1 MPITQPDL
9 GLAAEGCKNQIMTNK
24 INHSEA
30 EVEAPQIRRPRFWV
44 GPLLAGCCFSLGYG
58 ITHRLVT
65 LQTNPEPPR
74 QPELFAGLE
83 FPGQSLA
90 AMRRSEG
97 TTESLVV
104 DVAAIEAKAE
114 AERQAKAKAEEQA
127 RLQAEL
133 AREQELALQAPL
145 PEPSWTAPA
154 WTEEPE
160 QPSLQEPLLEP
171 AALIEQAVD
180 PTVDPFNPMDPLL
193 EVTTPEVSVDSN
205 DFFVPVEPIAAPAP

>member
-1 MPITQPDL
+1 MTQTP
-9 GLAAEGCKNQIMTNK
+9 
-24 INHSEA
+24 NHSEA

-74 QPELFAGLE
+74 QPEPFVRLE

-90 AMRRSEG
+90 SMRRSEG

-133 AREQELALQAPL
+133 ARKQELALQAPL

-154 WTEEPE
+154 WTEPE
-160 QPSLQEPLLEP
+160 QPWPQDPLPEP
-171 AALIEQAVD
+171 AALIEPTLDPSVD
-180 PTVDPFNPMDPLL
+180 PMNPIDPLL
-193 EVTTPEVSVDSN
+193 EVTTPEVTLDQN
-205 DFFVPVEPIAAPAP
+205 DFFVPLDPLPSPAP

>member
-24 INHSEA
+24 TDHSEA

-65 LQTNPEPPR
+65 LQTNPEPLR
-74 QPELFAGLE
+74 QPEPFAGLE

-90 AMRRSEG
+90 SMRRSKD
-97 TTESLVV
+97 TTESLTV

-160 QPSLQEPLLEP
+160 QPSLQEPLPEP

>member
-1 MPITQPDL
+1 MTHESEHSKVQ
-9 GLAAEGCKNQIMTNK
+9 AEPAQ
-24 INHSEA
+24 A
-30 EVEAPQIRRPRFWV
+30 RRPRFWV
-44 GPLLAGCCFSLGYG
+44 GPLLVGCCFSLGYG
-58 ITHRLVT
+58 ITQRVVT
-65 LQTNPEPPR
+65 LQANPEPPS
-74 QPELFAGLE
+74 QPEPFAGLE

-90 AMRRSEG
+90 AMRRSES
-97 TTESLVV
+97 TTDSLVV

-133 AREQELALQAPL
+133 ARKQELALQAPL

-154 WTEEPE
+154 WTEPE
-160 QPSLQEPLLEP
+160 QPSLQEPLPEP

-180 PTVDPFNPMDPLL
+180 PTVDPFNPINPLL
-193 EVTTPEVSVDSN
+193 EVTTPEINLDQN

>member
-1 MPITQPDL
+1 MTQTP
-9 GLAAEGCKNQIMTNK
+9 
-24 INHSEA
+24 NHSEA
-30 EVEAPQIRRPRFWV
+30 KGDVPQTRRPRFWV

-74 QPELFAGLE
+74 QPEPFAGLE

-133 AREQELALQAPL
+133 ARQQELALQAPL
-145 PEPSWTAPA
+145 SEPSWTAPA
-154 WTEEPE
+154 WTEPE
-160 QPSLQEPLLEP
+160 QPWPQDSLPEP
-171 AALIEQAVD
+171 AALIEPTLD
-180 PTVDPFNPMDPLL
+180 PSVDPFNPIDPLL
-193 EVTTPEVSVDSN
+193 DVTTPEVSVDSN

>member
-1 MPITQPDL
+1 MTHESEHSKVQ
-9 GLAAEGCKNQIMTNK
+9 AEPAQ
-24 INHSEA
+24 A
-30 EVEAPQIRRPRFWV
+30 RRPRFWV
-44 GPLLAGCCFSLGYG
+44 GPLLVGCCFSFGYG

-74 QPELFAGLE
+74 QPEPFAGLQ

-97 TTESLVV
+97 TTESLMV
-104 DVAAIEAKAE
+104 DVAAIEAKEA

-133 AREQELALQAPL
+133 ARSEELALQAPL

-154 WTEEPE
+154 WTEPE
-160 QPSLQEPLLEP
+160 QPSIQEPLPEP
-171 AALIEQAVD
+171 AASID
-180 PTVDPFNPMDPLL
+180 PLLDPSVDPFNPIDPLL
-193 EVTTPEVSVDSN
+193 EVSTPEVTLDQN
-205 DFFVPVEPIAAPAP
+205 DFFVPIEPIPAPTP

>member
-1 MPITQPDL
+1 MTQ
-9 GLAAEGCKNQIMTNK
+9 TS
-24 INHSEA
+24 NHSEA
-30 EVEAPQIRRPRFWV
+30 KGDVPQTRRPRFWV

-74 QPELFAGLE
+74 QPEPVVRLE
-83 FPGQSLA
+83 FPGRALA
-90 AMRRSEG
+90 SRRRSKG

-104 DVAAIEAKAE
+104 DVAAIEAKAA

-133 AREQELALQAPL
+133 ARKQELALEAPL

-154 WTEEPE
+154 WTEPE
-160 QPSLQEPLLEP
+160 QPWPQDPLPEP
-171 AALIEQAVD
+171 AALIEPTLDPSVD
-180 PTVDPFNPMDPLL
+180 SFNPVDPLL
-193 EVTTPEVSVDSN
+193 DVTTPEVTLDQN
-205 DFFVPVEPIAAPAP
+205 DFFVPLDPLPSPAP

>member
-1 MPITQPDL
+1 MTQTP
-9 GLAAEGCKNQIMTNK
+9 
-24 INHSEA
+24 NHSEA
-30 EVEAPQIRRPRFWV
+30 NGDVPRTRRPRFWV

-74 QPELFAGLE
+74 QPEPFAGLE

-133 AREQELALQAPL
+133 ARQQELALQAPL
-145 PEPSWTAPA
+145 SEPSWTAPA
-154 WTEEPE
+154 WTEPE
-160 QPSLQEPLLEP
+160 QPWPQDSLPEP
-171 AALIEQAVD
+171 AALIEPTLD
-180 PTVDPFNPMDPLL
+180 PSVDPFNPIDQ
-193 EVTTPEVSVDSN
+193 N
-205 DFFVPVEPIAAPAP
+205 DFFVPLDPLPSPAP

>member
-1 MPITQPDL
+1 MTQTPI
-9 GLAAEGCKNQIMTNK
+9 
-24 INHSEA
+24 HSEA
-30 EVEAPQIRRPRFWV
+30 KGDVPQTRRPRFWV

-65 LQTNPEPPR
+65 LQTNPEPLR
-74 QPELFAGLE
+74 QPEPFAGLG

-90 AMRRSEG
+90 SMRRSED
-97 TTESLVV
+97 TTESLTV

-133 AREQELALQAPL
+133 ARKQELALQAPL
-145 PEPSWTAPA
+145 PEPSWTASE
-154 WTEEPE
+154 WTEPE
-160 QPSLQEPLLEP
+160 QPSLQEPMPEP

>member
-1 MPITQPDL
+1 MTQTL
-9 GLAAEGCKNQIMTNK
+9 
-24 INHSEA
+24 NHSEA
-30 EVEAPQIRRPRFWV
+30 KSEVPQTRRPRFWV

-74 QPELFAGLE
+74 QPEPFAGLE

-90 AMRRSEG
+90 AMRRSES
-97 TTESLVV
+97 TTDSLVV

-133 AREQELALQAPL
+133 ARKQELALQAPL

-154 WTEEPE
+154 WTEPE
-160 QPSLQEPLLEP
+160 QPWPQDPLPEP
-171 AALIEQAVD
+171 AALIEPTLD
-180 PTVDPFNPMDPLL
+180 PSVDPFNPIDQ
-193 EVTTPEVSVDSN
+193 N
-205 DFFVPVEPIAAPAP
+205 DFFVPLDPLPSPAP

>member
-1 MPITQPDL
+1 MTQTL
-9 GLAAEGCKNQIMTNK
+9 
-24 INHSEA
+24 NHSEA
-30 EVEAPQIRRPRFWV
+30 KSEVPQTRRPRFWV

-74 QPELFAGLE
+74 QPEPFAGLE

-97 TTESLVV
+97 TTESLMV

-133 AREQELALQAPL
+133 ARKQELALQAPL

-180 PTVDPFNPMDPLL
+180 PTVDPFNPMDHLL

>member
-1 MPITQPDL
+1 MTQTP
-9 GLAAEGCKNQIMTNK
+9 
-24 INHSEA
+24 NHSEA
-30 EVEAPQIRRPRFWV
+30 KGDVPQTRRPRFWV

-74 QPELFAGLE
+74 QPEPFVRLE

-90 AMRRSEG
+90 SMRRSKG

-104 DVAAIEAKAE
+104 DVAAIEAKAA

-133 AREQELALQAPL
+133 ARKQELALQAPL

-154 WTEEPE
+154 WTEPE
-160 QPSLQEPLLEP
+160 QPWPQDPLPEP
-171 AALIEQAVD
+171 AALIEPTLDPSVD
-180 PTVDPFNPMDPLL
+180 PMNPIDPLL
-193 EVTTPEVSVDSN
+193 EVTTPEVTLDQN
-205 DFFVPVEPIAAPAP
+205 DFFVPLDPLPSPAP

>member
-1 MPITQPDL
+1 MTHESEHSKVQAE
-9 GLAAEGCKNQIMTNK
+9 AAR
-24 INHSEA
+24 A
-30 EVEAPQIRRPRFWV
+30 RRPRFWV
-44 GPLLAGCCFSLGYG
+44 GPLLVGCCFSLGYG

-74 QPELFAGLE
+74 QPEPFAGLE

-133 AREQELALQAPL
+133 ARHQELALQAPL
-145 PEPSWTAPA
+145 SEPSWTAPA
-154 WTEEPE
+154 WTEPE
-160 QPSLQEPLLEP
+160 QPWPQDSLPEP
-171 AALIEQAVD
+171 AALIEPTLD
-180 PTVDPFNPMDPLL
+180 PSVDPFNPIDPLL
-193 EVTTPEVSVDSN
+193 DVTTPEVSVDSN

>member
-1 MPITQPDL
+1 
-9 GLAAEGCKNQIMTNK
+9 MTNK
-24 INHSEA
+24 TDHSEA

-74 QPELFAGLE
+74 QPEPFAGLE

-90 AMRRSEG
+90 SMRRSEG
-97 TTESLVV
+97 TTESLMV

-127 RLQAEL
+127 RRQAEL
-133 AREQELALQAPL
+133 ARKEELALRAPL
-145 PEPSWTAPA
+145 PDPSWTAPE
-154 WTEEPE
+154 WTEPDQPFPE
-160 QPSLQEPLLEP
+160 ESQSLP
-171 AALIEQAVD
+171 AASIDPLVD
-180 PTVDPFNPMDPLL
+180 PSVDPFNPIDPLL
-193 EVTTPEVSVDSN
+193 EVSNPEVTLDQN
-205 DFFVPVEPIAAPAP
+205 DFFVPIEPIPAPTP

>member
-1 MPITQPDL
+1 MTQTL
-9 GLAAEGCKNQIMTNK
+9 
-24 INHSEA
+24 NHSEA
-30 EVEAPQIRRPRFWV
+30 KSEVPQTRRPRFWV

-74 QPELFAGLE
+74 QPEPFAGLE

-127 RLQAEL
+127 RRQAEL
-133 AREQELALQAPL
+133 ARKEELALRAPL
-145 PEPSWTAPA
+145 PDPSWTAPE
-154 WTEEPE
+154 WTEPDQPFPE
-160 QPSLQEPLLEP
+160 ESQSVPAASIDPLL
-171 AALIEQAVD
+171 D
-180 PTVDPFNPMDPLL
+180 PSVDPFNPIDPLL
-193 EVTTPEVSVDSN
+193 EVSTPEVTLDQN
-205 DFFVPVEPIAAPAP
+205 DFFVPIEPIPAPTP

>member
-1 MPITQPDL
+1 MSNTSD
-9 GLAAEGCKNQIMTNK
+9 
-24 INHSEA
+24 HSEA
-30 EVEAPQIRRPRFWV
+30 EVESLQTRRPRFWV

-74 QPELFAGLE
+74 QPEPFAGLE

-90 AMRRSEG
+90 SMRRSKG
-97 TTESLVV
+97 STHSLVV
-104 DVAAIEAKAE
+104 DVAAIEAKEA

-133 AREQELALQAPL
+133 ARKQELALQAPL
-145 PEPSWTAPA
+145 PEPSWTAPE
-154 WTEEPE
+154 WTEPE
-160 QPSLQEPLLEP
+160 QPSLQEPFPEP
-171 AALIEQAVD
+171 AALVEQAVD
-180 PTVDPFNPMDPLL
+180 PTVDPFNPTDPLL

>member
-1 MPITQPDL
+1 MTQTP
-9 GLAAEGCKNQIMTNK
+9 
-24 INHSEA
+24 NHSEA
-30 EVEAPQIRRPRFWV
+30 KGDVPQTRRPRFWV

-74 QPELFAGLE
+74 QPEPFAGLE

-133 AREQELALQAPL
+133 ARQQELALQAPL
-145 PEPSWTAPA
+145 SEPSWTAPA
-154 WTEEPE
+154 WTEPE
-160 QPSLQEPLLEP
+160 QPWPQDSLPEP
-171 AALIEQAVD
+171 AASIDPLVD
-180 PTVDPFNPMDPLL
+180 PSVDPFNPIDPLL
-193 EVTTPEVSVDSN
+193 DVTTPEVSVDSN